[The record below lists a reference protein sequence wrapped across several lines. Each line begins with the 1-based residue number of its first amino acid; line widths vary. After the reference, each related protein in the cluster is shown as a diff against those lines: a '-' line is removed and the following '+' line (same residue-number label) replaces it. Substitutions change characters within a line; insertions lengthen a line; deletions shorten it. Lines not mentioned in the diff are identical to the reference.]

1 MNKERECKSEVYH
14 FASGDVNIKVS
25 LKPFH
30 RAVRG
35 SVFLKHSG
43 YVLCYRIENTLPE
56 RQYKSF
62 DQTFSKV
69 CGSRAEPLSLSAE
82 SEIS

>member
-1 MNKERECKSEVYH
+1 MNEERACKSEVYH
-14 FASGDVNIKVS
+14 FASGDFNIKVS

-43 YVLCYRIENTLPE
+43 YILCYRIENTLPE
-56 RQYKSF
+56 R
-62 DQTFSKV
+62 
-69 CGSRAEPLSLSAE
+69 
-82 SEIS
+82 